1 MKNILTRG
9 LALTV
14 ALLTVLAAFASCGK
28 KEDPEAPG
36 TSQTPPTQDTGDG
49 FESKVPAGLDFG
61 NETVTI
67 LVRAGDYWE
76 NEFDAENTGVLL
88 DGLVFERNNRIE
100 ERLNVNIELRP
111 SSLDPQSDYLQH
123 IRTVASADS
132 PGSPT
137 YDILTVFG
145 YYAAV
150 LATEGLYYNVL
161 THDEAN
167 YISLDNAWFNQ
178 SFVEENTINDELSM
192 LIGDANI
199 SATDY
204 ICLTYVNQ
212 NLLRDHTGIEVDTLF
227 DVVEAGEWTLDYI
240 YELASDIYTDL
251 NYDGNRDSGDFY
263 GIVYNKGSQCT
274 DAMLY
279 AMGITTI
286 KRTEDGSFEWTI
298 SDPDNVN
305 RFSKLYDFVY
315 SNADGIKLN
324 WNHNTQGYPYE
335 MDGTLLRTMGDQMF
349 YDEKCIFNFG
359 ELQSAQT
366 FVTKSE
372 TFKYAS
378 LPMPK
383 YDSDQEFYRTV
394 SSDRFSMVAISSK
407 VGDRIGMVSATIE
420 LLYEESYRTIR
431 PEYYELAYQV
441 RFATDANTAELFNMI
456 VDGVYYGFDIIYSSS
471 LENPT
476 WKLRDGLNGVYAAPV
491 GNLTGIWASNRSLL
505 NSALNDLLETF
516 GLS

>member
-1 MKNILTRG
+1 
-9 LALTV
+9 
-14 ALLTVLAAFASCGK
+14 
-28 KEDPEAPG
+28 
-36 TSQTPPTQDTGDG
+36 
-49 FESKVPAGLDFG
+49 
-61 NETVTI
+61 
-67 LVRAGDYWE
+67 
-76 NEFDAENTGVLL
+76 
-88 DGLVFERNNRIE
+88 
-100 ERLNVNIELRP
+100 
-111 SSLDPQSDYLQH
+111 
-123 IRTVASADS
+123 
-132 PGSPT
+132 
-137 YDILTVFG
+137 
-145 YYAAV
+145 
-150 LATEGLYYNVL
+150 
-161 THDEAN
+161 
-167 YISLDNAWFNQ
+167 
-178 SFVEENTINDELSM
+178 
-192 LIGDANI
+192 
-199 SATDY
+199 
-204 ICLTYVNQ
+204 
-212 NLLRDHTGIEVDTLF
+212 
-227 DVVEAGEWTLDYI
+227 
-240 YELASDIYTDL
+240 
-251 NYDGNRDSGDFY
+251 
-263 GIVYNKGSQCT
+263 
-274 DAMLY
+274 
-279 AMGITTI
+279 
-286 KRTEDGSFEWTI
+286 
-298 SDPDNVN
+298 
-305 RFSKLYDFVY
+305 
-315 SNADGIKLN
+315 
-324 WNHNTQGYPYE
+324 

-491 GNLTGIWASNRSLL
+491 GNLTGIWASNSSLL
-505 NSALNDLLETF
+505 KSALNDLLEAF